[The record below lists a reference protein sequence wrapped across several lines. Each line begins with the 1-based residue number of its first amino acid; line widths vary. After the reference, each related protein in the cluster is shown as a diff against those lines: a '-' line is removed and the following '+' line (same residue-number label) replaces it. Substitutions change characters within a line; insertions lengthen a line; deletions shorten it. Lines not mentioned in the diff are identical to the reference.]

1 MFDFESVS
9 SFCAFRNIQM
19 SLCGSSNYLGNLT
32 YVSLPIN
39 ENYLSFAAPGIVERS
54 NDVMH

>member
-1 MFDFESVS
+1 
-9 SFCAFRNIQM
+9 M
-19 SLCGSSNYLGNLT
+19 SLCGSSNYLDNLT

-39 ENYLSFAAPGIVERS
+39 ENYLTFAAPGIVERS